1 MKMCLALVFSIVSRL
16 FRIAGA
22 AVAQS
27 VKRPELRSL
36 KEVTDASST
45 PGCGRGVREKILAV
59 PFVGV

>member
-45 PGCGRGVREKILAV
+45 LGQRVRGKILAV